1 MKQKNQ
7 MKRLA
12 RRIWVMVACAVMVM
26 AIFVLQLINFQ
37 LVNGEYYLQQAENT
51 QVYNFEVS
59 AARGDIVDRY
69 GRSIATNRTGYK
81 VELSKGMMTGDLNQT
96 LKELVEILQRN
107 GESWNDTLPLTTTQ
121 PFAYTVDQ
129 TADSTDNPTL
139 ARQQRRLET
148 LKERF
153 GKQTYATADE
163 LLESMA
169 EEYDLQDYSPEWQ
182 RILAG
187 IRYQMEL
194 EGFGERN
201 NFTLA
206 DDVSMQTVSIIKER
220 SLTLTGAEI
229 VETSTR
235 VYPDGTILP
244 HVMGTVGPIYAEDW
258 ADAETR
264 KELEDKGYE
273 MNDLIG
279 HGGLEEALEDALRG
293 SDGIKQ
299 VEYGKD
305 GTIHR
310 SWMQTEPQPGNT
322 AVLTVNVDFQK
333 MVDEALEER
342 VLTLQQGAP
351 GQGREC
357 TGGAAVV
364 IDVKTGGILALSNYP
379 SYDLNLYNSNFEEYN
394 NDPGKP
400 LYNRAL
406 LGEYTPGST
415 FKPIVGLKGML
426 DGLMTPT
433 STVNCVGAY
442 TLIPGMRPPSC
453 LHSHGSIS
461 IYRAIQESCNWYF
474 FDVGRRLGIDNFGE
488 FAKRLG
494 LGVKT
499 GLEVNEAEGH
509 ITSSQDEDYTYG
521 YVLMA
526 AIGQQNTQVTPVQ
539 LATYCATLANHGVR
553 YKTHLVAALRDSIT
567 GELVESYDAEVVDVI
582 EDNVGAFDAIEQGMV
597 QMAQNNSVALRDY
610 PITVAAKTGTP
621 ERGFTNEYGDPLY
634 NGALIVYA
642 PVEDPEIA
650 IGIILENSGSGA
662 SAAYLAR
669 DILDAYFFEQTGTLA
684 PDAAGVLL
692 N

>member
-1 MKQKNQ
+1 
-7 MKRLA
+7 
-12 RRIWVMVACAVMVM
+12 
-26 AIFVLQLINFQ
+26 
-37 LVNGEYYLQQAENT
+37 
-51 QVYNFEVS
+51 
-59 AARGDIVDRY
+59 
-69 GRSIATNRTGYK
+69 
-81 VELSKGMMTGDLNQT
+81 MMTGDLNET

-107 GESWNDTLPLTTTQ
+107 GESWNDSLPLTTTQ

-139 ARQQRRLET
+139 AREQRNLET

-153 GKQTYATADE
+153 GKQTYATAEE

-169 EEYDLQDYSPEWQ
+169 EEYELESYSPEWQ

-187 IRYQMEL
+187 IRYQMEI

-258 ADAETR
+258 ADEDTR
-264 KELEDKGYE
+264 KELEKKGYE

-279 HGGLEEALEDALRG
+279 HGGLEEALEDSLRG
-293 SDGIKQ
+293 TDGIKQ

-310 SWMQTEPQPGNT
+310 SWMKTEPEPGNT

-333 MVDEALEER
+333 LVDKALEER
-342 VLTLQQGAP
+342 VLTLQQGSP

-379 SYDLNLYNSNFEEYN
+379 SYDLNLYNSNFDAYN
-394 NDPGKP
+394 SDPNKP

-415 FKPIVGLKGML
+415 FKPVVGLKGLL
-426 DGLMTPT
+426 DGIMTPT

-442 TLIPGMRPPSC
+442 TLISGMNPPSC
-453 LHSHGSIS
+453 LHSHGSIN
-461 IYRAIQESCNWYF
+461 IYRALQESCNS
-474 FDVGRRLGIDNFGE
+474 NF
-488 FAKRLG
+488 
-494 LGVKT
+494 
-499 GLEVNEAEGH
+499 
-509 ITSSQDEDYTYG
+509 
-521 YVLMA
+521 
-526 AIGQQNTQVTPVQ
+526 
-539 LATYCATLANHGVR
+539 
-553 YKTHLVAALRDSIT
+553 
-567 GELVESYDAEVVDVI
+567 
-582 EDNVGAFDAIEQGMV
+582 
-597 QMAQNNSVALRDY
+597 
-610 PITVAAKTGTP
+610 
-621 ERGFTNEYGDPLY
+621 
-634 NGALIVYA
+634 
-642 PVEDPEIA
+642 
-650 IGIILENSGSGA
+650 
-662 SAAYLAR
+662 
-669 DILDAYFFEQTGTLA
+669 
-684 PDAAGVLL
+684 
-692 N
+692 